1 MDMPQTIHPN
11 KLADILI
18 GRAAFCELCKQ
29 LGQTNECK
37 TCKVAKLTKHAI
49 DTNNKPENE

>member
-1 MDMPQTIHPN
+1 MPQTIHPN